1 MGWAVTL
8 MGYALFLFF
17 PLNLCRLPDKAV
29 GKEFL
34 KKNKNKKHL
43 CRLPHLAVG
52 KKNARRHG
60 GRFLCRPPFDSRQI
74 ADCLHVAVGKE
85 SLCRPGL
92 CRLPEWNAVGK
103 VFADCIQAFA
113 DCFWQSAKVADCLR
127 LAVGKVATSA
137 IRARPDP
144 TAVAA
149 STSAIRARPLP
160 DPTASRGA
168 SPSPSASPSP

>member
-17 PLNLCRLPDKAV
+17 PLNLCRLPDKEV

-43 CRLPHLAVG
+43 CRLPRLAVG
-52 KKNARRHG
+52 KKNTRRHG

-113 DCFWQSAKVADCLR
+113 DCFWQSAKNLFPVVKLYGELSHP
-127 LAVGKVATSA
+127 LAILHSLA
-137 IRARPDP
+137 
-144 TAVAA
+144 
-149 STSAIRARPLP
+149 LP
-160 DPTASRGA
+160 AQRDQFFIK
-168 SPSPSASPSP
+168 